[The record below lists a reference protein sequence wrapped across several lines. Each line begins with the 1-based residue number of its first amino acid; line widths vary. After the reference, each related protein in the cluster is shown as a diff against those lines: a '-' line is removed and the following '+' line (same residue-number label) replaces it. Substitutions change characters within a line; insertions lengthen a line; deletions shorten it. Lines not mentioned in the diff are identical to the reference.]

1 MGTRADRQSP
11 HHEDTGPF
19 HFVICQKNGFPAHG
33 HVVFLFDIFFAVCV
47 GKPFCAKNFQKCPG
61 VVGSIPDPLGS
72 ISDAF
77 RQTYFKNIYIMKI
90 RVTHPIQLFPSAS
103 LCHEPLF
110 FLGFNVAVA

>member
-77 RQTYFKNIYIMKI
+77 RQTYLKNIYIMKI
-90 RVTHPIQLFPSAS
+90 PCDTSNTTFPLSQS
-103 LCHEPLF
+103 LPGGSFCEPRAF
-110 FLGFNVAVA
+110 

>member
-61 VVGSIPDPLGS
+61 VVGNYP
-72 ISDAF
+72 
-77 RQTYFKNIYIMKI
+77 R
-90 RVTHPIQLFPSAS
+90 PILDHVRPIWTTNHLKPNYSVEF
-103 LCHEPLF
+103 
-110 FLGFNVAVA
+110 V